1 MQKHLSDWRPPTC
14 WHPAARHWQLTP
26 PAPWRTWL
34 NEAGSLTAR
43 LQHKARGH
51 LRVRVL
57 HEGWAVPH
65 REERRQLGL
74 KAGQY
79 AWIREVQLL
88 NGNTVWV
95 QARSIL
101 PRSSLTGMGR
111 RLTRLGNQSLGSVL
125 FRNPALVRGEIACA
139 RIALSNGL
147 CWARRSRLTLH
158 GHPVLV
164 AEAFMPALLH

>member
-1 MQKHLSDWRPPTC
+1 MQKHPSDWRPPAC
-14 WHPAARHWQLTP
+14 WHPAATHWRLTP
-26 PAPWRTWL
+26 PAAWRSWL
-34 NEAGSLTAR
+34 NEPGSLTAR
-43 LQHKARGH
+43 LQRKALGG

-65 REERRQLGL
+65 LEERRQLGL

-79 AWIREVQLL
+79 AWVREVQLL
-88 NGNTVWV
+88 NGDAVWV

-125 FRNPALVRGEIACA
+125 FRNPALVRGDIACA
-139 RIALSNGL
+139 RVTLANGI

-164 AEAFMPALLH
+164 AEAFMPALLD

>member
-1 MQKHLSDWRPPTC
+1 MQRHLSDWRPPQ
-14 WHPAARHWQLTP
+14 HWQGAATTWRLAP
-26 PAPWRTWL
+26 PPVWRTWL
-34 NEAGSLTAR
+34 QEPGSLTAR
-43 LQHKARGH
+43 LQRKAGGR

-65 REERRQLGL
+65 REERRQLSL
-74 KAGQY
+74 KTGQY
-79 AWIREVQLL
+79 AWVREVQLL
-88 NGNTVWV
+88 AGNTVWV

-139 RIALSNGL
+139 RVTLDLGT
-147 CWARRSRLTLH
+147 CWARRSRLSLH

-164 AEAFMPALLH
+164 AEAFLPALLD

>member
-1 MQKHLSDWRPPTC
+1 
-14 WHPAARHWQLTP
+14 
-26 PAPWRTWL
+26 
-34 NEAGSLTAR
+34 
-43 LQHKARGH
+43 
-51 LRVRVL
+51 VRVL

-65 REERRQLGL
+65 REERQQLGL

-88 NGNTVWV
+88 NNNTVWV

-139 RIALSNGL
+139 RIELANGS

-164 AEAFMPALLH
+164 AEAFMPARLHAGPAPLIRHENACLCPR

>member
-1 MQKHLSDWRPPTC
+1 MQRHLSDWRPPAC
-14 WHPAARHWQLTP
+14 WYPAARHWQLVP

-34 NEAGSLTAR
+34 NEAGSLTTR
-43 LQHKARGH
+43 LQRKAQGR

-57 HEGWAVPH
+57 HEGWAIPH
-65 REERRQLGL
+65 REERQQLGL

-88 NGNTVWV
+88 NDNTVWV

-139 RIALSNGL
+139 QIELAKGL

-164 AEAFMPALLH
+164 AEAFMPALLP

>member
-1 MQKHLSDWRPPTC
+1 MQKHLSDWRQPAC
-14 WHPAARHWQLTP
+14 WQRAATHWRLAPPAA
-26 PAPWRTWL
+26 WRSWIQ
-34 NEAGSLTAR
+34 ESGSLTAR
-43 LQHKARGH
+43 LQRKAQGH
-51 LRVRVL
+51 LQVRVL
-57 HEGWAVPH
+57 HEGWGVPH

-79 AWIREVQLL
+79 AWVREVQLL
-88 NGNTVWV
+88 GNGEVWV

-139 RIALSNGL
+139 RIMLSNGP

-164 AEAFMPALLH
+164 AEAFMPALLL

>member
-1 MQKHLSDWRPPTC
+1 MH
-14 WHPAARHWQLTP
+14 
-26 PAPWRTWL
+26 
-34 NEAGSLTAR
+34 
-43 LQHKARGH
+43 
-51 LRVRVL
+51 VL

-88 NGNTVWV
+88 NGNAVWV

-139 RIALSNGL
+139 RIELAYGL

-164 AEAFMPALLH
+164 AEAFLPALLH

>member
-1 MQKHLSDWRPPTC
+1 MQKHPSDWRQPAC
-14 WHPAARHWQLTP
+14 WQRAATHWRLAP
-26 PAPWRTWL
+26 PAVWRSWIQET
-34 NEAGSLTAR
+34 GSLTAR
-43 LQHKARGH
+43 LQRKAQGH
-51 LRVRVL
+51 LQVRVL
-57 HEGWAVPH
+57 HEGWGVPH
-65 REERRQLGL
+65 REERKQLGL

-79 AWIREVQLL
+79 AWVREVQLL
-88 NGNTVWV
+88 GHGQVWV

-125 FRNPALVRGEIACA
+125 FRNPALVRGDIACA
-139 RIALSNGL
+139 RIMLNTGV

-164 AEAFMPALLH
+164 AEAFLPALLD